1 MSPQIIFYNGKWYP
15 ADARPDFLD
24 IAFFSYQHVIHY
36 ASSVFEGT
44 RCYPNMAKKNGTV
57 NLLGV
62 DLRIDRLFRSMEYS
76 WMKLPPKPSQVW
88 DDFSH
93 QYPEL
98 VEKYKTVL
106 KGKIKRDSVVQFPY
120 TKSEVKEFIIK
131 TILLNLQSG
140 FVDWQKGCY
149 VRPVAMR
156 GTTPDRHLGVFSLGH
171 SVDFLVSV
179 KPWGKYLGRE
189 AFEKGAP
196 VVVAPEGNAEFN
208 RQYKLA
214 ANYLTGQRL
223 VNFAN
228 FNHFNEVLMTDQTP
242 ERNIL
247 EGSGE
252 NLVLY
257 LGNNRY
263 LSPRQEDKPILP
275 GTTLKVIDQII
286 RLLGGEIEY
295 RNIPLNEVLNGEFK
309 GAAMTGTAVEI
320 TPISLVYDP
329 QTKKA
334 VEIPVADEIK
344 TLQKMY
350 LDLVQGLDVDSRLAK
365 LQKDLLMEIRWN
377 EPEHAALV
385 NSLEVRQ

>member
-1 MSPQIIFYNGKWYP
+1 MNSQIIFYNGKWYP
-15 ADARPDFLD
+15 ADARPEFLD
-24 IAFFSYQHVIHY
+24 IAFFAYQHVIHY
-36 ASSVFEGT
+36 ASSAFEGT
-44 RCYPNMAKKNGTV
+44 RCYPNLAKKNGTV

-76 WMKLPPKPSQVW
+76 WMKLPLKPSQVW
-88 DDFSH
+88 DDFSR

-120 TKSEVKEFIIK
+120 TKSQVKEFIIK
-131 TILLNLQSG
+131 TILLNLHSG

-149 VRPVAMR
+149 VRPVVFR
-156 GTTPDRHLGVFSLGH
+156 GATPDKHLGVFSLGH
-171 SVDFLVSV
+171 SVDFLLSV
-179 KPWGKYLGRE
+179 KPWGRYLGKE

-196 VVVAPEGNAEFN
+196 IVVAPESNAEFN
-208 RQYKLA
+208 RQHKLA

-228 FNHFNEVLMTDQTP
+228 FNHFNEVLMTDATP

-257 LGNNRY
+257 LGGNRY
-263 LSPRQEDKPILP
+263 LSPKQEEKPILP

-286 RLLGGEIEY
+286 RLSGGEIEY
-295 RNIPLNEVLNGEFK
+295 RNIPLHEVLHGTFK

-320 TPISLVYDP
+320 TPISLIYDP

-334 VEIPVADEIK
+334 VEIPVPDEIK
-344 TLQKMY
+344 NLQKTY
-350 LDLVQGLDVDSRLAK
+350 LDLVQGLPLDSRLNA
-365 LQKDLLMEIRWN
+365 LQKDLLMEIGWN
-377 EPEHAALV
+377 EAEHSALLNV
-385 NSLEVRQ
+385 IER